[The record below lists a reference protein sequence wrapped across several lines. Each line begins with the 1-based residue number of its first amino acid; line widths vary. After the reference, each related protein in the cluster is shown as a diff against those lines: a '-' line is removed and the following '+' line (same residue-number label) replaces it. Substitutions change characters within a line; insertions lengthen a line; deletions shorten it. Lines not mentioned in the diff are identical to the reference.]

1 MINWLKKM
9 FGIESVDFRQLMR
22 EGAQV
27 VDVRS
32 KEEYRQ
38 GHIKG
43 SKNIALPVLSG
54 SLKKLD
60 AGKPVITCCAS
71 GMRSAQARDILRAN
85 GFSRV
90 YNGGGWKGLRHK
102 LEANHVG

>member
-1 MINWLKKM
+1 MIQWLKKI
-9 FGIESVDFRQLMR
+9 FGIPSVNFGELMR
-22 EGAQV
+22 DGAQL

-43 SKNIALPVLSG
+43 AKNIALPELTG
-54 SLKKLD
+54 SLHKLD
-60 AGKPVITCCAS
+60 SGKPVITCCAS

-90 YNGGGWKGLRHK
+90 FNGGGWKSLRHK
-102 LEANHVG
+102 LAANHVG